1 MRPHDVKIALPT
13 FHPDQM
19 RAFEVFLQN
28 KYVVGRCGRRWGKTD
43 FAKTIAADYMLKGR
57 NVGWFAPSYKIM
69 TEAYTELSMLLSQ
82 VIPSRGGASKTEGVI
97 RTITGGRTDFWSL
110 ENERA
115 GRSRKYHLVVIDE
128 AAFAKANLVDIWE
141 QAIEPTLLDYAML
154 PYGGKCLIVS
164 NTNSIS
170 EDNFFYMI
178 CETQKEK
185 FGFAQFHAPTS
196 NNPYMPKARLA
207 ELEANKHP
215 LVWQQEY
222 LADFVDFSGTSF
234 FEKDKLLVDGKPVP
248 QPVGVDSVFA
258 VIDTAVK
265 EGKDHDATAVSYWAL
280 MPTWFDAYR
289 MVCLDWDLVSI
300 DGAMLETWI
309 PNVFAMLEHLAKA
322 CKAVNGSAGAFIEDA
337 QSGSILLQQCYNRGW
352 PAEALPAELQ
362 MAGKDARAINAS
374 SPVYCGKVKFS
385 ENAYEKTTTFKETH
399 RNHML
404 SQVSSFRVGD
414 KDAAK
419 RSDDLLDTFTYA
431 VAITLGDS
439 EGIA

>member
-1 MRPHDVKIALPT
+1 MGRELEITLPT
-13 FHPDQM
+13 FHPDQI
-19 RAFEVFLQN
+19 RAFEVWRKN
-28 KYVVGRCGRRWGKTD
+28 KYVAGRCGRRWGKTD

-69 TEAYTELSMLLSQ
+69 SEAYSELALLLNP

-115 GRSRKYHLVVIDE
+115 GRSRKYHQVIVDE
-128 AAFAKANLVDIWE
+128 GAFAKANFATIWE
-141 QAIEPTLLDYAML
+141 QAIEPTLLDYSTL
-154 PYGGKCLIVS
+154 PYGGRCLIIS
-164 NTNSIS
+164 NTNSIA

-178 CETQKEK
+178 CETQVEK
-185 FGFAQFHAPTS
+185 WKFTQFHAPTS
-196 NNPYMPKARLA
+196 NNPYMPASRLA
-207 ELEANKHP
+207 ELKASKHP

-222 LADFVDFSGTSF
+222 LAEFVDFSGESF
-234 FEKDKLLVDGKPVP
+234 FSSDKLLLDGKPVP
-248 QPVGVDSVFA
+248 QPVGVESVFA

-265 EGKDHDATAVSYWAL
+265 EGKEHDATAVSFWAL
-280 MPTWFDAYR
+280 MPAWFEPYKL
-289 MVCLDWDLVSI
+289 VCLDWDLVSI

-309 PNVFAMLEHLAKA
+309 PNVFAMLEHFAKV
-322 CKAVNGSAGAFIEDA
+322 CKAVNGSVGAFIEDA
-337 QSGSILLQQCYNRGW
+337 NSGSILLQQCALRNW
-352 PAEALPAELQ
+352 PAEALPSELQ

-374 SPVYCGKVKFS
+374 SPVYCGYVKFS
-385 ENAYEKTTTFKETH
+385 ENAYTKTTTFKETH

-404 SQVSSFRVGD
+404 SQVSGFRVGD

-419 RSDDLLDTFTYA
+419 RSDDLFDTFTYA